1 MNDRDFA
8 QAEAAYL
15 EEPDD
20 EAAARWRKKLEKD
33 EAKEQDAELRRQQ

>member
-1 MNDRDFA
+1 MTSRDFA

-20 EAAARWRKKLEKD
+20 EAAERWRKKLEED
-33 EAKEQDAELRRQQ
+33 DAKETEATGN